1 MNVKDG
7 KVIYD
12 GKYEV
17 EFDAEYLFGLIG
29 NLGIKDNGAADVFAE
44 TVVCYAAEPVHNV
57 YKVYDYVAKK
67 RGIAKFAVGMRI
79 KRAIDIAEQ
88 NGQLK
93 FIDCYIPGTYYD
105 YDYGYTNKELITIV
119 KDYLVDTGRV
129 RVKKLQKK

>member
-1 MNVKDG
+1 M
-7 KVIYD
+7 
-12 GKYEV
+12 
-17 EFDAEYLFGLIG
+17 
-29 NLGIKDNGAADVFAE
+29 
-44 TVVCYAAEPVHNV
+44 CYAAEPVHNV

-79 KRAIDIAEQ
+79 KRAIDTAEQ

>member
-1 MNVKDG
+1 MDVRSG

-17 EFDAEYLFGLIG
+17 EFDTECLFGLLE
-29 NLGIKDNGAADVFAE
+29 NLGIEDKGAAEVLAE
-44 TVVCYAAEPVHNV
+44 TVLCYAAEPGQNA
-57 YKVYDYVAKK
+57 YKVYDYVAKG
-67 RGIAKFAVGMRI
+67 RGIEKFAVSMRI
-79 KRAIDIAEQ
+79 KRAIDAAEQ

-119 KDYLVDTGRV
+119 KDYLVDTGRI
-129 RVKKLQKK
+129 RVKKL

>member
-79 KRAIDIAEQ
+79 KRAIDTAEQ

>member
-1 MNVKDG
+1 MDFKGG

-17 EFDAEYLFGLIG
+17 GFDAESLFGLIES
-29 NLGIKDNGAADVFAE
+29 LGIEDKGTAEVFAE
-44 TVVCYAAEPVHNV
+44 TVLCYAAEPGQNA
-57 YKVYDYVAKK
+57 YKVYDYVAKG
-67 RGIAKFAVGMRI
+67 RGIAKFAVSMRI
-79 KRAIDIAEQ
+79 KRAIDAAEQ

-119 KDYLVDTGRV
+119 KNYLVDTGRI
-129 RVKKLQKK
+129 RVKKL